1 MKHIIKKILKEDI
14 NSKVINLMLN
24 NLNSGRIKPPYIRN
38 LVDLGLSDEEIEIVL
53 SDYTNGKVNLKKRLI
68 HNEKGNLIYGENNS
82 NGEWVKWGYDERGN
96 RIYNED
102 SDGDWYK
109 KEYDDNDFL
118 IYHENSDEG
127 VKIDKR

>member
-1 MKHIIKKILKEDI
+1 
-14 NSKVINLMLN
+14 MLN